1 MGGKHPR
8 WQTESEC
15 FCCLCSLLANVSIC
29 RLLHRIN
36 QAPARAISLPSGPIS
51 SLLSLP
57 LSFFFFFFVEALTN
71 TQQEQ
76 ESSTAAP

>member
-36 QAPARAISLPSGPIS
+36 QAPVRAISLPSGPIS
-51 SLLSLP
+51 SLLSLL
-57 LSFFFFFFVEALTN
+57 LSLSFFFVEALTN
-71 TQQEQ
+71 TQQEK